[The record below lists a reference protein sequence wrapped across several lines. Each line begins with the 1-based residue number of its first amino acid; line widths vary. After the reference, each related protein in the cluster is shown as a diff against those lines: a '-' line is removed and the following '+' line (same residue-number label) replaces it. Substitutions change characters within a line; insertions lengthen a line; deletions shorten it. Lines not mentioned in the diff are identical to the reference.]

1 VLAYLFWH
9 RPLESSDAAAYEA
22 AQVVFHRSLHRTPP
36 VGLCGSAAFRVTA
49 LPWVAPVVSAAPA
62 VGAVPSAG
70 ADRGYEDWY
79 LVEDYAALGV
89 LNGAAVGRGH
99 RTAHDAAARLLG
111 AGAGGLYAL
120 VEGDRPEPGGRPG
133 CESIGEATH
142 AVWVARPPGARR
154 GMLGELLGD
163 GMDRR
168 HASLW
173 RRQLVLGPAPEY
185 CLLASEIPAGVSPTR
200 LPAGWTATILERE
213 LLWSG

>member
-9 RPLESSDAAAYEA
+9 RPRESSDVAAYEQ
-22 AQVVFHRSLHRTPP
+22 AQVGFHRSLHREPP
-36 VGLCGSAAFRVTA
+36 VGLCGSAAFRVPR
-49 LPWVAPVVSAAPA
+49 LPWLEPAGAAPA
-62 VGAVPSAG
+62 PSAG
-70 ADRGYEDWY
+70 RAYEDWY

-89 LNGAAVGRGH
+89 LNGAAAGRGH
-99 RTAHDAAARLLG
+99 RTAHDEAARLLG

-120 VEGDRPEPGGRPG
+120 VEGERSHPGPCAGL
-133 CESIGEATH
+133 ESIGEATH
-142 AVWVARPPGARR
+142 AVWVAHPPGSKD
-154 GMLGELLGD
+154 GVIGELLGD

-185 CLLASEIPAGVSPTR
+185 CLLASEIPAGVAPTR
-200 LPAGWTATILERE
+200 LPADWTVTILERE

>member
-9 RPLESSDAAAYEA
+9 RPLDSSDAAAYEQ

-36 VGLCGSAAFRVTA
+36 VGLWGTAAFRVSGP
-49 LPWVAPVVSAAPA
+49 PWLAP
-62 VGAVPSAG
+62 GDG
-70 ADRGYEDWY
+70 ERGYEDWY

-120 VEGDRPEPGGRPG
+120 VEGDRPQPGRPPG
-133 CESIGEATH
+133 CESIGEASH
-142 AVWVARPPGARR
+142 AVWVARPPGSRSR
-154 GMLGELLGD
+154 MLGELLGD
-163 GMDRR
+163 GMDAR

-185 CLLASEIPAGVSPTR
+185 CLLASEIPAGVAPTR
-200 LPAGWTATILERE
+200 LPPGWTATVLERE

>member
-9 RPLESSDAAAYEA
+9 RPLESSDVATYER
-22 AQVVFHRSLHRTPP
+22 AQVGFHRSLHRTPP
-36 VGLCGSAAFRVTA
+36 VGLCGSAAFRVA
-49 LPWVAPVVSAAPA
+49 RLPWVPPDAARS
-62 VGAVPSAG
+62 GSE
-70 ADRGYEDWY
+70 DRGYEDWY

-99 RTAHDAAARLLG
+99 RTAHDEAARGLG
-111 AGAGGLYAL
+111 EGAGGLYAL
-120 VEGDRPEPGGRPG
+120 VEGERSEIGPCAGL
-133 CESIGEATH
+133 ESIGAARN
-142 AVWVARPPGARR
+142 AVWVARPPGSKH
-154 GMLGELLGD
+154 GILGELLGD

-185 CLLASEIPAGVSPTR
+185 CLLASEIPAGVAPTR
-200 LPAGWTATILERE
+200 LPPGWSVTILERE

>member
-9 RPLESSDAAAYEA
+9 RPLESSDVAAYERA
-22 AQVVFHRSLHRTPP
+22 LLAFHRSLHRAPP
-36 VGLCGSAAFRVTA
+36 VGLCGSAAFRLA
-49 LPWVAPVVSAAPA
+49 RLPWMAPA
-62 VGAVPSAG
+62 AG
-70 ADRGYEDWY
+70 AGAQASGVDRGYEDWY

-99 RTAHDAAARLLG
+99 RTAHDEAARMLG

-120 VEGDRPEPGGRPG
+120 VEGERSGIADCAGL
-133 CESIGEATH
+133 ESIGAATH
-142 AVWVARPPGARR
+142 AVWVARPPGSKH
-154 GMLGELLGD
+154 GIVGELLGD
-163 GMDRR
+163 GMDAR

-185 CLLASEIPAGVSPTR
+185 CLLASEPPAGVAPTR
-200 LPAGWTATILERE
+200 LPPDWTATTLERE

>member
-1 VLAYLFWH
+1 MLAYLFWH
-9 RPLESSDAAAYEA
+9 RPLESSDAAAYEQ
-22 AQVVFHRSLHRTPP
+22 AQVAFHRSLHRAPP
-36 VGLCGSAAFRVTA
+36 VGLCGSSTFRVA
-49 LPWVAPVVSAAPA
+49 GPPWLD
-62 VGAVPSAG
+62 AG
-70 ADRGYEDWY
+70 GEDERGYEDWY

-99 RTAHDAAARLLG
+99 RTVHDAAARLLG

-120 VEGDRPEPGGRPG
+120 VEGDRPEPGRPG

-142 AVWVARPPGARR
+142 AVWVARPPGSKSRL
-154 GMLGELLGD
+154 LGELLGD
-163 GMDRR
+163 GMDRQ

-185 CLLASEIPAGVSPTR
+185 CLLASEIPAGVAPTR
-200 LPAGWTATILERE
+200 LPPGWTATIFERE